1 MAYTKLLFFLAWS
14 CRKLWKYFMNTLI
27 NILSTFCPI
36 FMFHEQK
43 FTRSW
48 ILKADMSLC
57 WVVLDYVV
65 KRNEFILLNPYIALL
80 CWYSLR
86 CCSNFI
92 WLHYSRNKLRFLPAS
107 TLSCFFLE
115 RKQKLTF
122 GNFLK
127 IFCQETVEKWTFER
141 TTKEIWSVALH
152 TTFLAENDV
161 IFLHLYPWEKCV
173 ERFIFYNVW
182 TDIDIVEREKT
193 VLAEIRSTR
202 RWKAQTSYCF
212 TV

>member
-36 FMFHEQK
+36 FMFHMQK

-115 RKQKLTF
+115 RKQKLTVLEISWKYF
-122 GNFLK
+122 AKKQLK
-127 IFCQETVEKWTFER
+127 SELLRER
-141 TTKEIWSVALH
+141 QRKYESVALH
-152 TTFLAENDV
+152 TIFLAENDV
-161 IFLHLYPWEKCV
+161 IFLHLYPWEKSV
-173 ERFIFYNVW
+173 SRFIFYKAW
-182 TDIDIVEREKT
+182 TDIDIVEGEKT
-193 VLAEIRSTR
+193 VR
-202 RWKAQTSYCF
+202 Y
-212 TV
+212 V

>member
-1 MAYTKLLFFLAWS
+1 MSYFSKPPLLGVLIEIQAKKTIMWPWWVWWWRFFYFFLMAYTKLLFFLAWS

-36 FMFHEQK
+36 FMFHMQK
-43 FTRSW
+43 STRNW

-92 WLHYSRNKLRFLPAS
+92 WLHYSSNKLRFFPTS
-107 TLSCFFLE
+107 TMSCFFLE
-115 RKQKLTF
+115 RKQKLTVLWKF
-122 GNFLK
+122 LENILPRNSWKVNF
-127 IFCQETVEKWTFER
+127 W
-141 TTKEIWSVALH
+141 
-152 TTFLAENDV
+152 ENDKGNMKV
-161 IFLHLYPWEKCV
+161 LHCIQL
-173 ERFIFYNVW
+173 F
-182 TDIDIVEREKT
+182 
-193 VLAEIRSTR
+193 
-202 RWKAQTSYCF
+202 
-212 TV
+212 